1 MSLNQK
7 QWNYEPFHFFPIV
20 TSITDLK
27 KKKKN
32 IGDSNKNAKS
42 KEKQLLKNSLLNNLA
57 SEHEGT

>member
-1 MSLNQK
+1 MELWTIS
-7 QWNYEPFHFFPIV
+7 FF
-20 TSITDLK
+20 SYSDQYK
-27 KKKKN
+27 RFKKKKN

>member
-27 KKKKN
+27 KKKK